1 MIAPLG
7 LIRSPVGI
15 ASCVALGLAISS
27 AVLFHAWQNARE
39 EVGEYRARFEAQ
51 VSATQTAVRANATN
65 QSTITELE
73 QRLRDLVASR
83 QLEREQRELELAARD
98 RALQTARNE
107 SARLRR
113 QLSTAWGQNA
123 DCTALG
129 QVDLARVCPGV
140 AARLLERA
148 AGGSRDTDR

>member
-1 MIAPLG
+1 MIALLG

-73 QRLRDLVASR
+73 LRLRDLVASR
-83 QLEREQRELELAARD
+83 QLEQEQRDLALEAREREAQAARKE
-98 RALQTARNE
+98 A
-107 SARLRR
+107 ARLRR
-113 QLSTAWGQNA
+113 QLDAAWRSTG
-123 DCTALG
+123 DCESLG
-129 QVDLARVCPGV
+129 RVDLAGVCPDV
-140 AARLLERA
+140 AARLRERA